1 MANVLALMTVV
12 TMATALMLIVEL
24 ANVFEKTVKM
34 FAFVDPEPKVIKKV
48 HRHVLI
54 STNVMKRHMAV
65 LTLHNAQIPLAV
77 TRVDVVRVGTVMD
90 IKHVVKE
97 KIMNAP
103 IAATVVTLV
112 NVYVIS
118 GLGVTL
124 VNVVRAMKPSEMTV
138 SRLMNAPKIFMNATR
153 MQNVSTKMVLIL
165 VNAKSYS

>member
-12 TMATALMLIVEL
+12 IMETAPMLIVVL
-24 ANVFEKTVKM
+24 DSAFERMVRM
-34 FAFVDPEPKVIKKV
+34 FAFVDPEVKVIKKV
-48 HRHVLI
+48 LRHVSI

-124 VNVVRAMKPSEMTV
+124 VNVVRAMKSSEMTA
-138 SRLMNAPKIFMNATR
+138 SRLTSAPKILMNATR